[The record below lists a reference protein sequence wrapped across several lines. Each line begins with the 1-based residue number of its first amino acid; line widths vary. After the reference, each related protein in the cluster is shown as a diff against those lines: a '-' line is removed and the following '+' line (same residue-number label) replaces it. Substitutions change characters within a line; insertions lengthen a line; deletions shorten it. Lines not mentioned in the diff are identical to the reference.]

1 MMSEDEHSPRVKEVF
16 PDDVRS
22 EPEEYTEHQY
32 EILYKRQLLRNEVL
46 VQRVTNLVL
55 ELGAQKN
62 HFARLLTAVDPAP
75 FGFVEKDHKFFRSWL
90 IEFEVEMGYLLEP
103 TGKDHRVRNLAGGYT
118 TDGEREL
125 DLEDDHEAAIH
136 RAAKHLVKLRSYMDL

>member
-1 MMSEDEHSPRVKEVF
+1 MNEDEHSPRVREVF

-22 EPEEYTEHQY
+22 EPEHYTENQY
-32 EILYKRQLLRNEVL
+32 KILYKRQLLRNEVL
-46 VQRVTNLVL
+46 VQRVANLAS
-55 ELGAQKN
+55 ELSAQKD
-62 HFARLLTAVDPAP
+62 HFASLLKAVNPAP
-75 FGFVEKDHKFFRSWL
+75 FGFVEKDYKFFRSWL

-118 TDGEREL
+118 ADGEREL
-125 DLEDDHEAAIH
+125 DLEDEHEAAIH